1 MNSTICSLL
10 EDKRN
15 LEEKL
20 CTVNDIV
27 AKLESELA
35 ALQALKVNGS
45 NASFESHISNGSPV
59 APTARKSLD
68 RNPGAC
74 GSRVNFSLSVRD
86 MDCLTAIFSP

>member
-35 ALQALKVNGS
+35 ALQALNVVSGS
-45 NASFESHISNGSPV
+45 FGS
-59 APTARKSLD
+59 
-68 RNPGAC
+68 GA
-74 GSRVNFSLSVRD
+74 
-86 MDCLTAIFSP
+86 